1 MRTHKS
7 AGNLIV
13 AAGLLGTVLAGGCSP
28 VQWQYS
34 YEKGMRQALQ
44 QRRRVLVQFA
54 STVSMD
60 CQEMDAKVFSNSEVQ
75 QLMQKFVAV
84 RLDTVLHQDLV
95 KQFNVQTVPTFF
107 VIRPDGQ
114 IVGSHVGT
122 MDAEKFRMFLIK
134 YSYN

>member
-1 MRTHKS
+1 MNKRRS

-13 AAGLLGTVLAGGCSP
+13 AAGLFGAALAGGCGP
-28 VQWQYS
+28 VQWEYS
-34 YEKGMRQALQ
+34 YEKGMRQGMQ
-44 QRRRVLVQFA
+44 QGRRVLLHFS

-60 CQEMDAKVFSNSEVQ
+60 CREMDAKVFADPDVQ

-84 RLDTVLHQDLV
+84 RLDTVLHQGLA

-107 VIRPDGQ
+107 VLRPDGQ
-114 IVGSHVGT
+114 IVGSHVGGL
-122 MDAEKFRMFLIK
+122 DAEKFRIFLIK